1 MATKIPTRKAYQP
14 DIVQTAGR
22 KVKMDSSIEK
32 LPSSR
37 LSSSTNSKGAKT
49 KEHLYDPISTAF
61 TQTIVDQVPKSGY
74 GKTMLDVQD
83 TSWNNNTMKDLSL
96 MSNAIKSKT
105 PMVGDLA
112 VNLSQ
117 EILKSIDSGME
128 KQKNTYG
135 RKETKTPPLKRDKHG
150 NSITPFTGAEY
161 NY

>member
-96 MSNAIKSKT
+96 MGNAIKSKT
-105 PMVGDLA
+105 PMIGDLA

-128 KQKNTYG
+128 KQKNIYG
-135 RKETKTPPLKRDKHG
+135 RKEIAASPLKKDKHG

>member
-14 DIVQTAGR
+14 DIVQTASR
-22 KVKMDSSIEK
+22 KLSMPTSIEK

-37 LSSSTNSKGAKT
+37 LSSSINSKGAKT
-49 KEHLYDPISTAF
+49 KDHLYDPVSSAF

-74 GKTMLDVQD
+74 GKTLLDVQD
-83 TSWNNNTMKDLSL
+83 TSWNNNTMKELNL
-96 MSNAIKSKT
+96 MGNTIKSKT
-105 PMVGDLA
+105 PMIGDLA

-117 EILKSIDSGME
+117 EILKGIDSGME

-135 RKETKTPPLKRDKHG
+135 RKETKTPPLKKDKHG